1 MDFEAQE
8 ATRLLVLMIAGAVFA
23 GAGLWLLIRPKPSGT
38 AAKIELFGLKF
49 ESSSAGVLV
58 FLIGA
63 AFLAVPLFVPEKA
76 MVQPSGGTQGNGTPP
91 QTPGKPEAP
100 QPEASPSAPSDQTAL
115 ILPPGPEVAETEPND
130 RLLIANQ
137 IQLGQT
143 VSGEV
148 RKGNDDW
155 FVVAVPEGPAF
166 VDLRVRNVGGGTVS
180 ARLLNAREHSIG
192 KDTLFERE
200 AKSMRGEA
208 PGNDRFYVWLWKDD
222 YQGVTARY
230 EFTVLP
236 VAD

>member
-1 MDFEAQE
+1 MGFEAQDPINL
-8 ATRLLVLMIAGAVFA
+8 TLLRIVGAVFA
-23 GAGLWLLIRPKPSGT
+23 CAGLWLLLRPKPSGT
-38 AAKIELFGLKF
+38 TAKIELFGLKF

-76 MVQPSGGTQGNGTPP
+76 VVRLPDGIADDSTPLPNSDGGQVQPPAPP
-91 QTPGKPEAP
+91 DGI
-100 QPEASPSAPSDQTAL
+100 AL
-115 ILPPGPEVAETEPND
+115 ILPGGPEIAEAEPND
-130 RLLIANQ
+130 RLQIASR

-166 VDLRVRNVGGGTVS
+166 VELRVRNVGGGTIS
-180 ARLLNAREHSIG
+180 ARFLDTREANIG
-192 KDTLFERE
+192 KVTLFDRD
-200 AKSMRGEA
+200 ADTIRADA
-208 PGNDRFYVWLWKDD
+208 PENDRFYVWVWKDD
-222 YQGVTARY
+222 LIGVTGTY